1 MKWGNQG
8 LQNGLSRAVALG
20 EACIR
25 GPQCP
30 PRGLMQDSTAAVMAA
45 SMQSGQGSQFLIANQ
60 DTRQRHYGD
69 DKKLYIL
76 DYDGDEYYLN
86 NKIFHLLF

>member
-1 MKWGNQG
+1 
-8 LQNGLSRAVALG
+8 
-20 EACIR
+20 
-25 GPQCP
+25 
-30 PRGLMQDSTAAVMAA
+30 MAA